1 MTESTKSTLIT
12 GVLFALF
19 LTACRPEPSS
29 SEESTAS
36 LGDGHEAIVLP
47 HGAASDLG
55 IGTGI
60 VNSGILSETLTFP
73 GEVTVNQD
81 RFTHLV
87 PRVQGI
93 VESVSFSE
101 GDVVNAGEVL
111 AVLDSRELADIKSS
125 YLAEIERFDIA
136 QRTFEREEGL
146 YAQGISSENEFLEA
160 RRSLAES
167 QITLRSATQKLL
179 SLGFSESYISEL
191 PDQPDHALVHY
202 QLVAPI
208 SGVVLERHIAQGE
221 SVGADKD
228 AFAIADLSD
237 VWVDLDIFQGQIDR
251 VREGQTVLIS
261 SAGGK
266 IESSGFIRFVRP
278 TLGEET
284 RTATARLILENE
296 SGRWRP
302 GMFVNGT
309 ITVEESLVDVL
320 IEAPAV
326 IEREGADW
334 VFVVEDGKY
343 EPRRISTGRTN
354 GAWVEILAGLSKG
367 ETYVSRGAFA
377 LKAELGKS
385 EMSDN
390 DSH

>member
-1 MTESTKSTLIT
+1 MTKSTIT
-12 GVLFALF
+12 ILGFGVLLALF
-19 LTACRPEPSS
+19 LTACRPESS
-29 SEESTAS
+29 SSQEAPTTQDDVHESIF
-36 LGDGHEAIVLP
+36 LPPGD
-47 HGAASDLG
+47 AADLG
-55 IGTGI
+55 IGTGV
-60 VNSGILSETLTFP
+60 VNSGVLTETLTFP

-101 GDVVNAGEVL
+101 GDVVNAGDVL

-125 YLAEIERFDIA
+125 YLAEIERYDIA

-146 YAQGISSENEFLEA
+146 FAQGISSENEFLEA
-160 RRSLAES
+160 RRSVAES
-167 QITLRSATQKLL
+167 RITLRSATQKLL

-251 VREGQTVLIS
+251 VREGQAVLVS

-266 IESSGFIRFVRP
+266 IETSGIIRFVRP

-284 RTATARLILENE
+284 RTAKARLILENA

-320 IEAPAV
+320 IEASAV
-326 IEREGADW
+326 IEREGEDW
-334 VFVVEDGKY
+334 VFVVAGEKY
-343 EPRRISTGRTN
+343 EPRRVSRGRTN
-354 GAWVEILAGLSKG
+354 GSWVEILSGLSKG

-385 EMSDN
+385 ELSDH
-390 DSH
+390 DAH